1 MGLAGA
7 PRRGMLPHSGS
18 RICLEQ
24 PGFGGLGRVGTAP
37 ALGLGMSPKT
47 RAKLVVMEPGV
58 VAPAAFSAP
67 AEQRHILL
75 LGADESLV
83 GFRDRVRR
91 RTGSLRLAAQ
101 ELSDVTYVI
110 GRHHDADWPGRQ
122 SLLSELCD
130 ELGAEGS
137 VAVVAPRSA
146 TSDVLG
152 CIGDLQAMRASGVS
166 LRAVF
171 TDAETAA

>member
-1 MGLAGA
+1 M
-7 PRRGMLPHSGS
+7 S
-18 RICLEQ
+18 RIARRRL
-24 PGFGGLGRVGTAP
+24 GGWVGTAP
-37 ALGLGMSPKT
+37 ALGRGMSVQT

-58 VAPAAFSAP
+58 NAPAAFSSSAD
-67 AEQRHILL
+67 QSHILL
-75 LGADESLV
+75 LGAEESLH

-91 RTGSLRLAAQ
+91 RAGSMRLAAQ
-101 ELSDVTYVI
+101 ELSDVTYVV
-110 GRHHDADWPGRQ
+110 GRHQHADWQERRL
-122 SLLSELCD
+122 LLSDLCNELAND
-130 ELGAEGS
+130 GS

-152 CIGDLQAMRASGVS
+152 CIGDLQATGARGVS